1 MIDVI
6 DSIREIVGDSRI
18 FPEESLKNYTTFRI
32 GGKCRALVMPS
43 TKEEIVKLVTLL
55 RETNTKFFV
64 MGNGSNLLVSDEG
77 YDGIVIS
84 LKFFKGIEVLEEDDN
99 TFTVKVMAGELMSS
113 VGNYLARQGVE
124 GFEFATGI
132 PGTIGGGVRMNA
144 GAYGGELKDCLVNIT
159 AIAEDNTIVTL
170 SNEEL
175 ELGYRTSILAKKNYI
190 CLDACF
196 KLSKGDSLDIMAK
209 IKEYANSRK
218 EKQPLNYP
226 SAGSTFKRPEGYI
239 AAKLIDEAGLKGLQV
254 GGARVSD
261 KHAGFVVNV
270 GGATAKDV
278 IELTDKVKEVVKEK
292 NGVSLELEVVKLGF

>member
-6 DSIREIVGDSRI
+6 DRIRDIVGDSRI

-84 LKFFKGIEVLEEDDN
+84 LKFFKGIEILEEDDN

-175 ELGYRTSILAKKNYI
+175 ELGYRTSILSKKNYI

-196 KLSKGDSLDIMAK
+196 KLNKGDSLDIMAK

>member
-6 DSIREIVGDSRI
+6 DRIRDIVGDSRI

-43 TKEEIVKLVTLL
+43 TKEEIIKVVSLL
-55 RETNTKFFV
+55 RETKTNFFV

-77 YDGIVIS
+77 FDGIVVS
-84 LKFFKGIEVLEEDDN
+84 LKFFKGIEVLEEDDK
-99 TFTVKVMAGELMSS
+99 TFTVRVMAGELMSS

-254 GGARVSD
+254 GGAKVSE

>member
-6 DSIREIVGDSRI
+6 DRIRDIVGDSRI

>member
-6 DSIREIVGDSRI
+6 DRIRDIVGDSRI

-99 TFTVKVMAGELMSS
+99 TFIVKVMAGELMSS

>member
-6 DSIREIVGDSRI
+6 DRIRDIVGDSRI

-43 TKEEIVKLVTLL
+43 TKEEIIKVVSLL
-55 RETNTKFFV
+55 RETKTNFFV

-77 YDGIVIS
+77 FDGIVVS
-84 LKFFKGIEVLEEDDN
+84 LKFFKGIEVLEEDDK
-99 TFTVKVMAGELMSS
+99 TFTVRVMAGELMSS

-144 GAYGGELKDCLVNIT
+144 GAYGGELKDILVNIT
-159 AIAEDNTIVTL
+159 AIAEDNTVVTL

-175 ELGYRTSILAKKNYI
+175 ELSYRTSILAKKNYI

-196 KLSKGDSLDIMAK
+196 KLNKGDSLDIKAK

-254 GGARVSD
+254 GGAKVSE

-278 IELTDKVKEVVKEK
+278 IELTDRVKEVVKEK

>member
-292 NGVSLELEVVKLGF
+292 DGVSLELEVVKLGF